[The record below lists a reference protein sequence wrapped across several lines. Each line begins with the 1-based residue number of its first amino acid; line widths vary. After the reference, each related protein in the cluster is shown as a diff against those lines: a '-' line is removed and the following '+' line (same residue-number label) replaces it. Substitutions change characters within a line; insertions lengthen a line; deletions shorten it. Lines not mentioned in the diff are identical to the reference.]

1 MNAIVGLTEIAKH
14 YEEDPKKIED
24 YLDKIDVSSKV
35 LLNII
40 NDILDMSSIENKK
53 MKIAKE
59 PFDLHE
65 ILMSVCTIYE
75 PQCKQKGIAFEVQ
88 DEEVTHTHL
97 IGDGLRVNQILLNL
111 VSNAYKFTPS
121 GGKITIKVKELYV
134 KEEKAYFNFLVEGT
148 LGRACRRSAD
158 AAVPAI
164 RAGECD
170 NAQKHGGSG
179 LGLSIAKNFV
189 ELMSGSISVK
199 SKKGEGT
206 TFVVSIPF
214 EFEQAAEP
222 EITEQPV
229 ENDLSVVQEEQAVY
243 DFTGKKV
250 LLAEDTAFNE
260 EVATEL
266 LAMVHMD
273 VDCAHNG
280 QGSRRVV

>member
-1 MNAIVGLTEIAKH
+1 M
-14 YEEDPKKIED
+14 
-24 YLDKIDVSSKV
+24 

-134 KEEKAYFNFLVEGT
+134 KEEKAYFNFLVEDTGEGMSEEMQT
-148 LGRACRRSAD
+148 RLFQPFEQESATT
-158 AAVPAI
+158 
-164 RAGECD
+164 
-170 NAQKHGGSG
+170 AQKHGGSG
-179 LGLSIAKNFV
+179 LGLSNAKNFV
-189 ELMSGSISVK
+189 DQMSG
-199 SKKGEGT
+199 
-206 TFVVSIPF
+206 
-214 EFEQAAEP
+214 
-222 EITEQPV
+222 
-229 ENDLSVVQEEQAVY
+229 
-243 DFTGKKV
+243 
-250 LLAEDTAFNE
+250 
-260 EVATEL
+260 
-266 LAMVHMD
+266 
-273 VDCAHNG
+273 
-280 QGSRRVV
+280 

>member
-1 MNAIVGLTEIAKH
+1 MHYADSLSGSIPDHDQHTVENGYQLTWTDVLYKFRYPLIVIFILLVASILFMIFWQEARRKSYLKIAEKNEQLLEAVDQANRANQAKSDFLARMSHEIRTPMNAIVGLTEIAKH

-121 GGKITIKVKELYV
+121 GGKITIKVKETLC
-134 KEEKAYFNFLVEGT
+134 EG
-148 LGRACRRSAD
+148 
-158 AAVPAI
+158 
-164 RAGECD
+164 GE
-170 NAQKHGGSG
+170 
-179 LGLSIAKNFV
+179 SI
-189 ELMSGSISVK
+189 L
-199 SKKGEGT
+199 
-206 TFVVSIPF
+206 
-214 EFEQAAEP
+214 
-222 EITEQPV
+222 
-229 ENDLSVVQEEQAVY
+229 
-243 DFTGKKV
+243 
-250 LLAEDTAFNE
+250 
-260 EVATEL
+260 
-266 LAMVHMD
+266 
-273 VDCAHNG
+273 
-280 QGSRRVV
+280 